1 MLLLKVFVSLAKSYI
16 CWNKY
21 WPLSDM
27 QKMQNAIRTMINE
40 IVVNAP
46 RDDRNGWNI
55 QNFMKCCIFWD
66 IGNYGSPNN
75 VDAAPNENNLIY
87 FAKKPGERAHK
98 KEVFES

>member
-1 MLLLKVFVSLAKSYI
+1 
-16 CWNKY
+16 
-21 WPLSDM
+21 M

-46 RDDRNGWNI
+46 RDDKNGWNI

-66 IGNYGSPNN
+66 IGKYGSPNN